1 MSYIKINERAKALQ
15 DCNQSLKY
23 DDKYGKTYLRRADCY
38 RKLGR
43 YKESLADYKK
53 VKQLNPN

>member
-53 VKQLNPN
+53 VK